1 MAVQKINSYLAVP
14 GGPAD
19 CRDLLVQARETARL
33 QAIFKETL
41 PPHLADS
48 FGLGILRDGSLT
60 LYTSN
65 ASIAAKLKQILPTL
79 LKKLQKR
86 GCQITVIRVAV
97 QAYTHFPVMDKT
109 GVKKPEI
116 SQTGLDSLNQLAIA
130 LPDSALKMAVLSL
143 AKGRNSKKT
152 VFPNPDGEPEE

>member
-1 MAVQKINSYLAVP
+1 MAVQKINVYLATP
-14 GGPAD
+14 GSPGD
-19 CRDLLVQARETARL
+19 CRDLLFRAGESARL
-33 QAIFKETL
+33 QETLKATL
-41 PPHLADS
+41 PPQLADAFS
-48 FGLGILRDGSLT
+48 LGILQEASLT

-97 QAYTHFPVMDKT
+97 QAYTHSPIMDK
-109 GVKKPEI
+109 GAAKKPEI

-130 LPDSALKMAVLSL
+130 LPDSDLKMAVLSL
-143 AKGRNSKKT
+143 AKGQSSKNK
-152 VFPNPDGEPEE
+152 

>member
-1 MAVQKINSYLAVP
+1 MAVQKINSYLTVP
-14 GGPAD
+14 GSSVD
-19 CRDLLVQARETARL
+19 CRDLLVRAGETTRL
-33 QAIFKETL
+33 QAIFKESL

-48 FGLGILRDGSLT
+48 LGLGILRDGSLT

-97 QAYTHFPVMDKT
+97 QAYTHSPIMDK
-109 GVKKPEI
+109 GAAKKPEI

-130 LPDSALKMAVLSL
+130 LPDSDLKMAVLSL
-143 AKGRNSKKT
+143 AKGQSSKNK
-152 VFPNPDGEPEE
+152 